1 MPLAIQQIYML
12 KDFTNLCTMTYFL
25 QKTFEVDE
33 NGSLALVPYF
43 NPIIR
48 PCKLDY
54 DDVLKFFD
62 GKMPK
67 DFMLELGGQAASYCP
82 KDDGSSIE
90 EWLVSIAIDKG
101 IVPVFEE
108 WNIETF
114 NRNTEYNARTID
126 LKTKRII
133 YDNVGEVVK
142 TVKKMQEELTKRY
155 CF

>member
-1 MPLAIQQIYML
+1 ML

-25 QKTFEVDE
+25 QKTFEVNRD
-33 NGSLALVPYF
+33 GSLALTPYF

-67 DFMLELGGQAASYCP
+67 DFMLELSGQVASYMP
-82 KDDGSSIE
+82 KDDSCSIE

-101 IVPVFEE
+101 IVPEFEE

-114 NRNTEYNARTID
+114 NRNTEYNARAID

-133 YDNVGEVVK
+133 YDNVGEVVEM
-142 TVKKMQEELTKRY
+142 VKKMQE
-155 CF
+155 